1 MREMQ
6 HYNEIKYTCFEA
18 LKFTNNQICLAGFFI
33 IIYLCWNISSSVFQR
48 HLLLSVPK
56 EILKSTVFHF
66 QVLSQQCVHPHG
78 FTFLQSKDRTRYPQ
92 GAGWAA
98 LNSST
103 QFAAKP
109 FPCQLLCKPLPQPL
123 TWKNILTFQL
133 CVHAIFWTLQL
144 ITNAS
149 SMLVMWIPG

>member
-18 LKFTNNQICLAGFFI
+18 LKFTNNQICLAVFFI

-66 QVLSQQCVHPHG
+66 QVLSQQCVHPHR
-78 FTFLQSKDRTRYPQ
+78 FTFLQSKDRTGYPQ

-109 FPCQLLCKPLPQPL
+109 FIPMPTAMQTSTTATHLKDHLTVPALCPCYFLDSVTDNKC
-123 TWKNILTFQL
+123 F
-133 CVHAIFWTLQL
+133 
-144 ITNAS
+144 
-149 SMLVMWIPG
+149 